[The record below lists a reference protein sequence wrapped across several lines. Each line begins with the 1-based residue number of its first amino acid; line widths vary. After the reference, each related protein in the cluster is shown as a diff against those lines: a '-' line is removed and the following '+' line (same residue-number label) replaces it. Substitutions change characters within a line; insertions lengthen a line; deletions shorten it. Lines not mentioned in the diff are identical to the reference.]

1 MARPNPINRIMEA
14 ELPTKTY
21 QRRKLY
27 RPDPAEVVY
36 AYNIINRHVFD
47 GKLNRPDIYIK
58 SHLRRIWGCCVWL
71 DRRQYTGSHCYIQLS
86 DKYFCQQWFLNTLAH
101 EMVHQWQWDIYR
113 WDHEEYFDRK
123 MYTSSGAHG
132 PSFYAW
138 KERFEHYGLHLK
150 TSHSQRRWFMHQDF
164 DWC

>member
-1 MARPNPINRIMEA
+1 MARPNPIKRIMEA
-14 ELPTKTY
+14 ELPSRTY

-36 AYNIINRHVFD
+36 AYNVINRHVF
-47 GKLNRPDIYIK
+47 GGQLRRPDIYVK
-58 SHLRRIWGCCVWL
+58 SHLRRIWGSCSWL
-71 DRRQYTGSHCYIQLS
+71 DRKQYTGSYCYIQLS
-86 DKYFCQQWFLNTLAH
+86 DKYFCQQWFYQVLAH

-123 MYTSSGAHG
+123 MYEKSGAHG

-138 KERFEHYGLHLK
+138 RERFGHYGLNLK

-164 DWC
+164 NRC